1 MSARKTERLLNLV
14 ICLLA
19 TRRYLSAE
27 QIRQTVAGYE
37 ELSDEAFKRKF
48 ERDKEDLR
56 DLGIPLQTGSDSS
69 FDDEPGYRIP
79 RDDYSLPA
87 VSFEPAEL
95 AALGIA
101 ARTWQH
107 ASLGSAASGALL
119 KLRAAGV
126 DVDEAVPVAIET
138 RVATSEP
145 AFEPLRACAAD
156 RRPVKFDYRTFGA
169 TRHVEPWGLVCWH
182 GRWYLVGHDLDRA
195 DTRVFRVSRIVGDVS
210 PDGEPGSV
218 VPPDDVDFRSLLR
231 RVVDEPPRLTA
242 VLRVRVGAG
251 GGLRRRAISVVP
263 AGPGWDD
270 VTLTTPYAQRI
281 ADEVAGFGADVI
293 ILEPAEARAAVI
305 TRLQAIV
312 DSELPGLAAISGLA
326 ASSTRQQV
334 APA

>member
-27 QIRQTVAGYE
+27 QIRRTVAGYE
-37 ELSDEAFKRKF
+37 ELGDEAFKRKF

-101 ARTWQH
+101 ARTWQQ

-145 AFEPLRACAAD
+145 AFEPLRICAAE
-156 RRPVKFDYRTFGA
+156 RRPVAFDYRDPGA
-169 TRHVEPWGLVCWH
+169 TRHVDPWGLVSWH
-182 GRWYLVGHDLDRA
+182 GRWYLVGHDRDKK
-195 DTRVFRVSRIVGDVS
+195 DSRVFRVSRIVGDVR
-210 PDGEPGSV
+210 PDGAPGSIV
-218 VPPDDVDFRSLLR
+218 VPDDLDIRGMLS
-231 RVVDEPPRLTA
+231 RVIDEPARVTA
-242 VLRVRVGAG
+242 VLRVRDGAAVA
-251 GGLRRRAISVVP
+251 LRRRAISVVA
-263 AGPGWDD
+263 AGAGWDD
-270 VTLTTPYAQRI
+270 VTLTAPDAQRI
-281 ADEVAGFGADVI
+281 ADEAAGFGADVVV
-293 ILEPAEARAAVI
+293 LEPVEVRAAVI
-305 TRLQAIV
+305 ARLRAAA
-312 DSELPGLAAISGLA
+312 GLDTSAA
-326 ASSTRQQV
+326 AS
-334 APA
+334 